1 MSFGQA
7 ISSVFSKYAKFGGVA
22 SRSEYWWWTLF
33 NVLVSA
39 VLGGIDIALG
49 GQQNIA
55 VLQTLW
61 GLTVL
66 LPSLAVGVRRL
77 RDAGY
82 SWGFLFLALIPFV
95 GAIIV
100 IVLLCQPST
109 VSTPTQSPAGDSGT

>member
-7 ISSVFSKYAKFGGVA
+7 ISTVFSKYAKFDGVA

-33 NVLVSA
+33 NVVVSA
-39 VLGGIDIALG
+39 VLGGIDIAIN
-49 GQQNIA
+49 GQQDIA

-61 GLTVL
+61 GLAVL
-66 LPSLAVGVRRL
+66 LPSLAVGARRL

-82 SWGFLFLALIPFV
+82 SWGFLFLALIPFA

-109 VSTPTQSPAGDSGT
+109 VSAATQNSYVASDT